1 MKNLFLIMSLI
12 LLIMTGFSFADEIV
26 LKDGKVII
34 SKAVWVENG
43 SVKYYRFGNII
54 SIPEESVE
62 SIVCA
67 GKELIAD
74 EAMVVL
80 KNGNSLLVED
90 LSLENDIYTC
100 RHDYAPLIF
109 PKNNVKSVTVRRL
122 ATPPQ
127 AAGNNTPNDS
137 NKVIFSSPPISEK
150 GLNNSAASIGP
161 NYDQKNISTDN
172 SIPKKI
178 KPEAQLPQENR
189 LRERSVEPNS
199 NLSTKSATTKIYDEK
214 GRPTNDRS
222 YLDSKGRPLFNQD
235 GNRITYPD
243 EENKMRP
250 ASEFYIAPSTSPY
263 PTYRSSE
270 PNTNRH
276 IYKGGP

>member
-1 MKNLFLIMSLI
+1 MINFFLIMSLI
-12 LLIMTGFSFADEIV
+12 LLIMTSFSFAHEII
-26 LKDGKVII
+26 LKDGNVIK
-34 SKAVWVENG
+34 SKSVWVDNG
-43 SVKYYRFGNII
+43 YVKYDKFGYMI
-54 SIPEESVE
+54 SVPEENVE
-62 SIVCA
+62 SIVYA

-80 KNGNSLLVED
+80 KNGNSLMVED
-90 LSLENDIYTC
+90 LSLENDTYTC
-100 RHDYAPLIF
+100 SHNNAPLIF
-109 PKNNVKSVTVRRL
+109 PKRNVKSVTVKRI

-178 KPEAQLPQENR
+178 KPEVQLPQENR
-189 LRERSVEPNS
+189 LRERNVEPNS
-199 NLSTKSATTKIYDEK
+199 NLSTKITTTKIYDEK
-214 GRPTNDRS
+214 GKPTNDRS

-243 EENKMRP
+243 QEKKMRP